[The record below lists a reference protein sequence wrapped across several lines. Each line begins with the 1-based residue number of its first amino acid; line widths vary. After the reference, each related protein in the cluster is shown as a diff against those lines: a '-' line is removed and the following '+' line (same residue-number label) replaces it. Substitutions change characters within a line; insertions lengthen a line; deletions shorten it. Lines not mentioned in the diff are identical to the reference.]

1 MRISDQKLRQD
12 RLVFYEQDVGRLD
25 GELDGFLEF
34 AGARCAI
41 LIDRE
46 GHLVTRRGDAAGSD
60 MDSLSAL
67 MAGSFAATREI
78 AHQLGEEAF
87 NTLSHQGAHQS
98 IQVSMVGERT
108 LLAVVWDERSNLGL
122 VRFYAQ
128 ETTKRLERIFEEI
141 AQRPPDEQPDASLAD
156 GYSDEATAVLDDLF

>member
-1 MRISDQKLRQD
+1 MTQD
-12 RLVFYEQDVGRLD
+12 IIVIGAGMVPLG
-25 GELDGFLEF
+25 
-34 AGARCAI
+34 AGARGKEA
-41 LIDRE
+41 E
-46 GHLVTRRGDAAGSD
+46 GSRSAGSVAPAGGGA
-60 MDSLSAL
+60 SFVT
-67 MAGSFAATREI
+67 MAGDWTRVTVPPPVRLAFEVRGPKGPARDARI
-78 AHQLGEEAF
+78 AWYGKP
-87 NTLSHQGAHQS
+87 
-98 IQVSMVGERT
+98 ERT